1 MPVRKKTRK
10 NFLKKMD
17 TVLTKVASEKESS
30 FKLGFSK
37 LNMGISLT
45 NYALNRIMTGSWDMG
60 FRFGRSYAVYGESGS
75 GKSLLA
81 ALAVAQAQKDHNA
94 MGVWIDTEHATDDES
109 GMKWFDEAGVDRDD
123 EKFIYTNAKSLADV
137 KKIISELCM
146 NYREDYEKDPD
157 GMWPLVIV
165 VDSWNMGLTDAKM
178 KQMKEG
184 KLVGDMG
191 QQAKQIGDII
201 TASTHLVEGLPVM
214 LVGILHVYDSQE
226 MYGRKHKTT
235 GGNKVVFAASGALL
249 LTKKELREEDLKDDK
264 RFKAFYDVKREGMD
278 GETKKLKGAK
288 KNIVGIQCVVENL
301 KSRAAKPF
309 EQIPMNIIYPIGID
323 PYSGLWEQLMF
334 EGVLSKA
341 KQGWYKYKDPNT
353 GKEVNFQ
360 KPSFRK
366 HAEALMK
373 AAEQHDQYA
382 DLRNF
387 LENSEQ
393 IEEAPDALEENP
405 DGNPED

>member
-1 MPVRKKTRK
+1 MPARKRTRK

-17 TVLTKVASEKESS
+17 TVLTKVSTEKESS

-45 NYALNRIMTGSWDMG
+45 NFALNRIMTGAWNMG

-81 ALAVAQAQKDHNA
+81 ALACAQAQKDHDA
-94 MGVWIDTEHATDDES
+94 MAVWIDTEHATDDES
-109 GMKWFDEAGVDRDD
+109 GMKWFDEAGVDRSD

-146 NYREDYEKDPD
+146 NYREDYEKDPES
-157 GMWPLVIV
+157 MYPLILV

-178 KQMKEG
+178 KQMREG

-201 TASTHLVEGLPVM
+201 SASTHLVEGLPVM
-214 LVGILHVYDSQE
+214 LVGILHVYDSQDP
-226 MYGRKHKTT
+226 YGRRHKTT
-235 GGNKVVFAASGALL
+235 GGNKVVFTASGALL

-264 RFKAFYDVKREGMD
+264 RIKEFYDVKRGGMD
-278 GETKKLKGAK
+278 AETKKMKTSK
-288 KNIVGIQCVVENL
+288 KNILGIQCVVENL

-334 EGVLSKA
+334 EGALQKG
-341 KQGWYKYKDPNT
+341 KQGWYRYKDPTT
-353 GKEVNFQ
+353 GEEVSFQ

-366 HAEALMK
+366 HAEALME
-373 AAEQHDQYA
+373 AANKHDQYA
-382 DLRNF
+382 DLRN
-387 LENSEQ
+387 LLDNPEQ
-393 IEEAPDALEENP
+393 IEEAPDATEENP
-405 DGNPED
+405 ESAS